1 MARVTNFIRVNRAY
15 KQEKAFLV
23 RANIPPPEDCIF
35 VAESLIL
42 IQLAKPKQSAAFSVS
57 YFAGKVTKVGTKEG
71 VQAYKPERNTT
82 VNGDQ
87 TEIVPEVKR
96 RKSFN

>member
-1 MARVTNFIRVNRAY
+1 MARVTDFIRVNRAY
-15 KQEKAFLV
+15 GQEKAFLV
-23 RANIPPPEDCIF
+23 RANIPPPEDCII
-35 VAESLIL
+35 VGESLIL

-71 VQAYKPERNTT
+71 VQAYKPARNTT